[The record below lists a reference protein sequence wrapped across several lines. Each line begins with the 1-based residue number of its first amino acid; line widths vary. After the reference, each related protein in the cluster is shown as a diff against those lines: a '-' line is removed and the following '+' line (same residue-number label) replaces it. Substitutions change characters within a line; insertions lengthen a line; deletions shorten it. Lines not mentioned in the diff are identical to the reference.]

1 MNSDASSILAFGV
14 LSLLVLWISWK
25 RGFFVLPEGE
35 WIVPIRFLHVVGAF
49 AIYFFG
55 SLTASTI
62 FTTLLKLRSSKEQLG
77 LSTWFNFL
85 TSAVIFAALILF
97 WRICSEPLRNGI
109 WRRTNGNR
117 HLYAED
123 ICFAFL
129 SWFVSFPLVLFLN
142 QLLEWLVSYF
152 FHLTQLP
159 DQLAVYFL
167 KMTFGQPVFF
177 VLAITSIV
185 IFAPV
190 LEELLF
196 RGFLQTYIRQ
206 HLGSKQAIF
215 ITSACF
221 AFFHYSGDQG
231 LGNIPIIA
239 SLFVLALF
247 LGFLYE
253 RQGSLLAPITLH
265 ASFNAISIIN
275 LYFLGEFP
283 GAI

>member
-1 MNSDASSILAFGV
+1 MNSDAASILAFGL

-25 RGFFVLPEGE
+25 RGFFVFPEGE
-35 WIVPIRFLHVVGAF
+35 WIVPIRFLHVIGAF

-55 SLTASTI
+55 SLIASSI
-62 FTTLLKLRSSKEQLG
+62 FTTLLKLRTSKEQLG
-77 LSTWFNFL
+77 LSSWFNFL
-85 TSAVIFAALILF
+85 TSAVIFLALILF
-97 WRICSEPLRNGI
+97 WRICSEPLRKGI
-109 WRRTNGNR
+109 WRRTNGTG

-129 SWFVSFPLVLFLN
+129 AWFISFPLVLFLN

-206 HLGSKQAIF
+206 HLGSKQAIL
-215 ITSACF
+215 ITSVCF

-239 SLFVLALF
+239 SLFLLALF